1 MLDYVQGEQ
10 RTTCCSSRIS
20 SSRTA
25 ASSWLLTSAAGGC
38 STCWLSM
45 LSSCA
50 AMTPLSHMDLC
61 RLLAILTLLLMTCST
76 VTVSIGVC

>member
-25 ASSWLLTSAAGGC
+25 ASSWLLTSAAGRA
-38 STCWLSM
+38 STCRLSM
-45 LSSCA
+45 WSSCTA
-50 AMTPLSHMDLC
+50 VTSLDAFELS
-61 RLLAILTLLLMTCST
+61 RLLAMLAIAGDLQDTDS
-76 VTVSIGVC
+76 